1 MKKLKKIFVFILQ
14 FLIVPL
20 IAYAAGKA
28 YPSNTNQILT
38 TIAGIKA
45 DGTIVGLLVDD
56 DGIVQMNCIP

>member
-14 FLIVPL
+14 FLLVPL

-28 YPSNTNQILT
+28 YPSSTNQTLIT
-38 TIAGIKA
+38 VAGVKA

-56 DGIVQMNCIP
+56 DGTVQMNCIP